1 METKESIQE
10 TLLFDRIKNSLL
22 TYKSYSIKL
31 NDNYK
36 LLVKNNNNKYKSYIN
51 NIVFFLIDNTLHI
64 KYTCNTEI
72 NKFLITNYYY
82 YDILINDTNNT
93 NNMNDILK
101 NQIVIIKDL
110 ITCNKCY
117 RLNHIDKQC
126 LCMYEEVEEQDG
138 IIINQILGVDNIDK
152 CAICLDNIMSKYDS
166 VHFLSCKKHHFH
178 LECLSKIEKSE
189 CPICK
194 SHCHFLLYRNV
205 KITYNCKVSHIII
218 DDLSDDDMD

>member
-110 ITCNKCY
+110 
-117 RLNHIDKQC
+117 
-126 LCMYEEVEEQDG
+126 
-138 IIINQILGVDNIDK
+138 
-152 CAICLDNIMSKYDS
+152 
-166 VHFLSCKKHHFH
+166 
-178 LECLSKIEKSE
+178 
-189 CPICK
+189 
-194 SHCHFLLYRNV
+194 
-205 KITYNCKVSHIII
+205 
-218 DDLSDDDMD
+218 